1 VEIPTP
7 SQSPQW
13 GAARLRAD
21 VLAGHSPIEG
31 ICRATAP
38 AQADDHGAVKLH
50 ATPGSEALSQVIV
63 SRAERRTPFL
73 AFLAQE
79 LAPNEGR
86 GLAVA
91 RIATACTITVAISMT
106 FRIPLAAYMAYMVFL
121 ISKDDI
127 AGTARMAVAGSL
139 AITFAVI
146 FSLGLA
152 QISLG
157 DPAIRLPAMALIT
170 FLAMFSARTFALGP
184 ISFLAGF
191 VVVTMQSVVDQVP
204 NPEAFTRLTLWLWVV
219 VVVPVALTMLINLLF
234 GPAASAVADRGVRK
248 VLADLEAALT
258 GGEIAGRLGEWR
270 TILVPLTGKSRN
282 PAAVQRLLD
291 ALIILEAYPDPIPPR
306 ERPRLA
312 SLVRACLGAL
322 ERSNPVTDAP
332 PESESTPEA
341 LAATRAF
348 ADLQHEFARTQ
359 APQPAHTAQKPRQ
372 LFVPDALSNPAH
384 WQFALKTTIAIM
396 IAYSVYTML
405 DWPGLLTSIVT
416 VFFVALG
423 SVGETVHKLTLRI
436 SGAII
441 GGLIA
446 GLSIVFVIPH
456 FTDIGQLSLL
466 TALVALFA
474 GWVSTSSERLS
485 YAGMQ
490 IALAFFMGLLQTY
503 SPANDL
509 TVLRDR
515 VAGILLGNVVITLVF
530 SVLWPES
537 AITRLRGALAGA
549 LRSIAALLKS
559 PQDAAANRQH
569 TVETLAQAD
578 NFETLSLFEMQ
589 MLPRQTRLPD
599 LHDIERLAGAAFVA
613 SSEPLVRDVDARAV
627 AALGDWLD
635 RAARAT
641 EEDSALPSLAEAATK
656 SGAAM
661 TAESRTVAQAAV
673 SKLSLEIEHVAAS
686 AQ

>member
-1 VEIPTP
+1 ME
-7 SQSPQW
+7 S
-13 GAARLRAD
+13 
-21 VLAGHSPIEG
+21 
-31 ICRATAP
+31 
-38 AQADDHGAVKLH
+38 
-50 ATPGSEALSQVIV
+50 
-63 SRAERRTPFL
+63 RTPFF

-79 LAPNEGR
+79 LAPREGR

-91 RIATACTITVAISMT
+91 RIAAGCTITVAIAMV

-121 ISKDDI
+121 ASKDDI
-127 AGTARMAVAGSL
+127 AGTARMTVAASL
-139 AITFAVI
+139 AITLGVV

-157 DPAIRLPAMALIT
+157 DPAIRLPAMALTT

-191 VVVTMQSVVDQVP
+191 IVVTMQSVVDQMP

-219 VVVPVALTMLINLLF
+219 VVVPVAVNMLINLLF
-234 GPAASAVADRGVRK
+234 GAAASAVAERGVKK
-248 VLADLEAALT
+248 VLTDLEAALAS
-258 GGEIAGRLGEWR
+258 GEIAGRLAEWR
-270 TILVPLTGKSRN
+270 AILLPLAEKSRN
-282 PAAVQRLLD
+282 PPAIHRLLD
-291 ALIILEAYPDPIPPR
+291 ALIILEAYPDPVPPR
-306 ERPRLA
+306 ERSRLS
-312 SLVRACLGAL
+312 SLVRGCLGVL
-322 ERSNPVTDAP
+322 EHRNPVTEAP
-332 PESESTPEA
+332 SETASAPEA

-348 ADLQHEFARTQ
+348 AELQREISRTQ
-359 APQPAHTAQKPRQ
+359 APRPAHTEQKRHQ
-372 LFVPDALSNPAH
+372 LFLPDALSNSAH

-396 IAYSVYTML
+396 IVYSVYTML

-446 GLSIVFVIPH
+446 GLSIVFILPH
-456 FTDIGQLSLL
+456 FTDIGQLCVL
-466 TALVALFA
+466 TALVVLFA

-503 SPANDL
+503 SPATDL

-515 VAGILLGNVVITLVF
+515 VVGILLGNVVMTLVF

-537 AITRLRGALAGA
+537 AITRLRSASADA

-559 PQDAAANRQH
+559 PQDAATNRQH
-569 TVETLAQAD
+569 TVEALTRAD
-578 NFETLSLFEMQ
+578 NFKALSQFEMR
-589 MLPRQTRLPD
+589 MLPRQTHLPD
-599 LHDIERLAGAAFVA
+599 LHGIERLAGAAFVA
-613 SSEPLVRDVDARAV
+613 ASEPLARDVDARAV
-627 AALGDWLD
+627 ASLGDWLD
-635 RAARAT
+635 RAAQAT
-641 EEDSALPSLAEAATK
+641 AEDRALPSLAEAA
-656 SGAAM
+656 A
-661 TAESRTVAQAAV
+661 TAKAETPAQVAV
-673 SKLSLEIEHVAAS
+673 SKLSIETEHVASSVEIRLDPGRPAVS
-686 AQ
+686 PP

>member
-1 VEIPTP
+1 MAT
-7 SQSPQW
+7 
-13 GAARLRAD
+13 
-21 VLAGHSPIEG
+21 LA
-31 ICRATAP
+31 
-38 AQADDHGAVKLH
+38 
-50 ATPGSEALSQVIV
+50 
-63 SRAERRTPFL
+63 SRVERRTPFL

-79 LAPNEGR
+79 LAPREGR

-91 RIATACTITVAISMT
+91 RIAAGCTITVAIAMV

-121 ISKDDI
+121 ASKDDI
-127 AGTARMAVAGSL
+127 AGTARMTVAASL
-139 AITFAVI
+139 AVTLGVI

-157 DPAIRLPAMALIT
+157 DPAIRLPAMALTT
-170 FLAMFSARTFALGP
+170 FLAMLSARTFALGP

-191 VVVTMQSVVDQVP
+191 IVVTMQSVVDQVP

-219 VVVPVALTMLINLLF
+219 VVVPVAVNMLINLLF
-234 GPAASAVADRGVRK
+234 GAAASALAERGVKK
-248 VLADLEAALT
+248 VLTDLEAALAS
-258 GGEIAGRLGEWR
+258 GEIAGRLGEWR
-270 TILVPLTGKSRN
+270 AILVPLAEKSRN
-282 PAAVQRLLD
+282 PPAIHRLLD

-306 ERPRLA
+306 ERTHLS
-312 SLVRACLGAL
+312 SLVRGCLGAL
-322 ERSNPVTDAP
+322 ERRNLVTEAP
-332 PESESTPEA
+332 PETESTPEA

-348 ADLQHEFARTQ
+348 AELQREFSRTQ
-359 APQPAHTAQKPRQ
+359 APQPAHTEQKRHQ

-396 IAYSVYTML
+396 IVYSVYTML

-446 GLSIVFVIPH
+446 GLSIVFILPH
-456 FTDIGQLSLL
+456 FTDIGQLCVL
-466 TALVALFA
+466 TALVMLFA

-503 SPANDL
+503 SPATDL

-515 VAGILLGNVVITLVF
+515 VVGILLGNVVMTLVF

-537 AITRLRGALAGA
+537 AITRLRSASADA

-569 TVETLAQAD
+569 TVEALARAD
-578 NFETLSLFEMQ
+578 NFEALSLFEME
-589 MLPRQTRLPD
+589 MLPQQTHLPV
-599 LHDIERLAGAAFVA
+599 LHGIERLAGAAFVA
-613 SSEPLVRDVDARAV
+613 TSDPLARDVDAQAV
-627 AALGDWLD
+627 ASLGDWLD
-635 RAARAT
+635 RAAHAT
-641 EEDSALPSLAEAATK
+641 AEGSALPSIAGDAT
-656 SGAAM
+656 
-661 TAESRTVAQAAV
+661 TAESGTPAQVAV
-673 SKLSLEIEHVAAS
+673 SRLSIETENVATS

>member
-1 VEIPTP
+1 MAPL
-7 SQSPQW
+7 
-13 GAARLRAD
+13 ARRM
-21 VLAGHSPIEG
+21 
-31 ICRATAP
+31 
-38 AQADDHGAVKLH
+38 
-50 ATPGSEALSQVIV
+50 
-63 SRAERRTPFL
+63 ERPTPFL

-79 LAPNEGR
+79 LAPRAGR

-91 RIATACTITVAISMT
+91 RIAAGCTITVAIAMV

-121 ISKDDI
+121 ASKDDI
-127 AGTARMAVAGSL
+127 AGTARMTVAASL
-139 AITFAVI
+139 AITLGVI

-157 DPAIRLPAMALIT
+157 DPAIRLPAMALMT

-191 VVVTMQSVVDQVP
+191 IVVTMQSVVDQMP

-219 VVVPVALTMLINLLF
+219 VVVPVAVTMLINLLF
-234 GPAASAVADRGVRK
+234 GPAASAVAERGVKK
-248 VLADLEAALT
+248 VLTDLEAALAS
-258 GGEIAGRLGEWR
+258 GEIAGRLGEWR
-270 TILVPLTGKSRN
+270 AILVPLAEKSRN
-282 PAAVQRLLD
+282 PPAIHRLLD

-306 ERPRLA
+306 ERTRLS
-312 SLVRACLGAL
+312 SLVRGCLGAL
-322 ERSNPVTDAP
+322 ERRNLVTEAP
-332 PESESTPEA
+332 PETESTPEA

-348 ADLQHEFARTQ
+348 AELQREFYRTQ
-359 APQPAHTAQKPRQ
+359 APQPALTEQKRHQ

-396 IAYSVYTML
+396 IVYSVYTML

-446 GLSIVFVIPH
+446 GLSIVFILPH
-456 FTDIGQLSLL
+456 FTDIGQLCVL
-466 TALVALFA
+466 TALVVLFA

-503 SPANDL
+503 SPATDL

-515 VAGILLGNVVITLVF
+515 VVGILLGNVVMTLVF

-537 AITRLRGALAGA
+537 AITRLRSASADA

-569 TVETLAQAD
+569 TVEALARAD
-578 NFETLSLFEMQ
+578 NFEALSLFEME
-589 MLPRQTRLPD
+589 MLPRQTHLPD
-599 LHDIERLAGAAFVA
+599 LHGIERLAGAAFVA
-613 SSEPLVRDVDARAV
+613 ASQPLARDVDVQAV
-627 AALGDWLD
+627 ASLGDWLD
-635 RAARAT
+635 RAAQAT
-641 EEDSALPSLAEAATK
+641 AEDSELPPVAEAATTAK
-656 SGAAM
+656 SGTAAQ
-661 TAESRTVAQAAV
+661 VAV
-673 SKLSLEIEHVAAS
+673 SKLSIETGRVATS